1 MWSQQVYPNYYKK
14 VHNYIKN
21 SSLIEYKKKVLF
33 GKYKDDK
40 FIIWWAKTNS
50 TN

>member
-1 MWSQQVYPNYYKK
+1 MYVYPNYYKK
-14 VHNYIKN
+14 KFIIIYIKKFHPTN
-21 SSLIEYKKKVLF
+21 IKKKLF
-33 GKYKDDK
+33 GKYKDDN